1 MFFMML
7 GIASNTTIILTSF
20 YRMVAAHRAVERRL
34 RKDLSEGLTRRS
46 DPMTSPE
53 YVIAASELTTWRK
66 IPVASFSGSAIKVLP
81 GLYALFQFAR
91 VFYK

>member
-1 MFFMML
+1 MEVSD
-7 GIASNTTIILTSF
+7 G
-20 YRMVAAHRAVERRL
+20 
-34 RKDLSEGLTRRS
+34 LSRGSET
-46 DPMTSPE
+46 MTSPE
-53 YVIAASELTTWRK
+53 YVIAASELITWRR